1 MVRAAASDDEAQ
13 RLAQEN
19 ERLRQVCG
27 LGFCVLT
34 GVYWAVCV
42 ACSCVRHLQA
52 RVAHSSG
59 SLAQP
64 SLHDCAGT
72 PLPAS
77 QNLSKMLAALPPEQR
92 AALEQQHAALRE
104 EARSAGLEIP
114 ALGATQAGAQRPAE
128 PAAGAEPAPAEAEAA
143 AEAAVPPPPP
153 PPPASPWESLADKLG
168 VKARVEEGDSGEFV
182 FRFGAADSETGG
194 WHPPVA
200 PCAAALWPFLCCLQ
214 CARRAILAPSL
225 CLRCR

>member
-1 MVRAAASDDEAQ
+1 MWVGF
-13 RLAQEN
+13 
-19 ERLRQVCG
+19 VCIDRRV
-27 LGFCVLT
+27 LGCVL
-34 GVYWAVCV
+34 GLFLH
-42 ACSCVRHLQA
+42 HLQA

-59 SLAQP
+59 SLP
-64 SLHDCAGT
+64 NPPDMPPAGT
-72 PLPAS
+72 PLPAP

-114 ALGATQAGAQRPAE
+114 ALGAAQAAAQRAAE

-143 AEAAVPPPPP
+143 AEAAVPPPLPPP

-194 WHPPVA
+194 WHPPAA
-200 PCAAALWPFLCCLQ
+200 PALQHRGPFCAACSAHGGQFWRPARA
-214 CARRAILAPSL
+214 CAAVKCDL
-225 CLRCR
+225 